1 MTLADMQA
9 ALPTSHMAHVA
20 LWLRSAWLVPPGVK
34 RLAMPGDAAAC
45 AHELF
50 ARLHELDA
58 AGVDEIWV
66 ETPPVDATW
75 DGVRDRLQRA
85 STRTH

>member
-1 MTLADMQA
+1 
-9 ALPTSHMAHVA
+9 
-20 LWLRSAWLVPPGVK
+20 
-34 RLAMPGDAAAC
+34 MPQDAAAC

-50 ARLHELDA
+50 ARLRELDA

-66 ETPPVDATW
+66 ETPPVDALW

-85 STRTH
+85 SA